1 MKFILASSS
10 PRRKELL
17 SKIIDKFDINVKPIN
32 ESIIYSTD
40 PIEQIKQLSMQK
52 AKAVYESLDT
62 TKQADVCIISADT
75 MILFN
80 DKLIGKPK
88 DEKDAIKILTKLSNN
103 SVKVISAFTI
113 ISNIK
118 RKMNQYT
125 SYDST
130 TIKFYPM
137 SKKEIIDYVNS
148 KEPLDKAGAFA
159 IQGLGSKYIKSI
171 DGNYDNVVGLPVSM
185 IYHHLCSLKCL

>member
-52 AKAVYESLDT
+52 AKAVYESLDI

-88 DEKDAIKILTKLSNN
+88 DKKDAIKILTKLSNN